1 MSNRKH
7 GHYFKKLPTNE
18 IDVYGVLKA
27 FEVESHAIGHAIK
40 KLLVAGARGGGKNRE
55 RDFQEAIDSIERE
68 LEMMEEERKAK
79 TMSAIHP
86 RWTDKGE

>member
-18 IDVYGVLKA
+18 IDVYAVLKA
-27 FEVESHAIGHAIK
+27 FDVESHAIGHAIK
-40 KLLVAGARGGGKNRE
+40 KLLVAGARGGGKDRQ

-68 LEMMEEERKAK
+68 LEMMEETRKAE

-86 RWTDKGE
+86 RWADTGE

>member
-18 IDVYGVLKA
+18 IDVYAVLKA
-27 FEVESHAIGHAIK
+27 FDVESHAIGHAIK
-40 KLLVAGARGGGKNRE
+40 KLLLAGARGGGKDRE

-68 LEMMEEERKAK
+68 LEMMDEERKAE

-86 RWTDKGE
+86 RWADTGE

>member
-18 IDVYGVLKA
+18 IDVYAVLKA
-27 FEVESHAIGHAIK
+27 FDVESHAIGHAIK
-40 KLLVAGARGGGKNRE
+40 KLLLAGARGGGKDRE

-68 LEMMEEERKAK
+68 LEMIEEERKAE

-86 RWTDKGE
+86 RWADTGE

>member
-1 MSNRKH
+1 MTKRKH

-55 RDFQEAIDSIERE
+55 RDFREAIDSIERE
-68 LEMMEEERKAK
+68 LEMMEETRKADACEA
-79 TMSAIHP
+79 TQ
-86 RWTDKGE
+86 T